1 MDLRTTYLGMELKN
15 PLVTAAS
22 PLARDLDGI
31 RRLEDAGASAVTL
44 FSLFEEQ
51 IEQETERMAH
61 YLDLTSDKFAA
72 ASSYFPQP
80 EAYHKGPV
88 EYLSLVSK
96 AHASLDIP
104 VIASLN
110 GISIGGWVEYSRLI
124 QDAGASALELNI
136 YWVETNPCV
145 NGQMVEKRHL
155 EIIEAVA
162 QDLSIPVTVKVGP
175 YFSPMASFAHDV
187 SLSGAKG
194 MVLFNRFYQPD
205 FDIDRREVRPQLAYS
220 TRAEMRLPLHWIAI
234 LSDQIKLDFALST
247 GVHTGRDALKAMMA
261 GAKVATCASALLT
274 EGPEYLKTMLRDIEV
289 WMEENSFQSIG
300 QMQGSMSYA
309 KVANRSAFERANYMK
324 ELQSYRPDPS
334 MLR

>member
-15 PLVTAAS
+15 PIVSAAS

-61 YLDLTSDKFAA
+61 YLDLTSDAFAE
-72 ASSYFPQP
+72 ASSYFPEP

-88 EYLSLVSK
+88 EYLGLISK
-96 AHASLDIP
+96 AHAAVDIP
-104 VIASLN
+104 IIASLN
-110 GISIGGWVEYSRLI
+110 GMSIGGWVEYSHLI
-124 QDAGASALELNI
+124 QEAGASALELNI
-136 YWVETNPCV
+136 YWVETNPHV
-145 NGQMVEKRHL
+145 NGQAVEKRHL

-175 YFSPMASFAHDV
+175 YFSSMAAFAHDV

-220 TRAEMRLPLHWIAI
+220 TRTEMRLPLHWIAI
-234 LSDQIKLDFALST
+234 LSDQVRLDFALST
-247 GVHTGRDALKAMMA
+247 GVHTGRDVLKAMMA

-274 EGPEYLKTMLRDIEV
+274 EGPEYLSTMLRDIEV
-289 WMEENSFQSIG
+289 WMEENSFQSIS
-300 QMQGSMSYA
+300 QMQGSMSYQ

-324 ELQSYRPDPS
+324 ELQSYRPDPA